1 VRTAPKFKVRPP
13 AMAKKMFE
21 TGQFSSWNAWNNCER
36 MKGIGLHKGDGDDHQ
51 RLQVSEA
58 K

>member
-1 VRTAPKFKVRPP
+1 
-13 AMAKKMFE
+13 MAKKMFE